1 MQFIQIGRQAQAK
14 TEQSCGADLGAPNPA
29 FPKLSRGGFT
39 GAMMFKEFLNATGA
53 YFGALV
59 LVVLVFSLLLFLVC
73 GYQKHGGALRNL
85 RSFVLYL
92 GLVAIGTLFLV
103 LFGGWMAGLGLSM
116 AFGSFI
122 VGFVAGRKE
131 GVDQGMREGLGAMHD
146 EAIER
151 GFAFL
156 DSCHRFVWKEKSQIK
171 REP

>member
-1 MQFIQIGRQAQAK
+1 MQFIQIGRRVQAK
-14 TEQSCGADLGAPNPA
+14 TEQSCGADRGAPNPA
-29 FPKLSRGGFT
+29 FPKPNRGGFT
-39 GAMMFKEFLNATGA
+39 AAVMFKEFLNATGS

-59 LVVLVFSLLLFLVC
+59 LVVLVFSLLIFLVC
-73 GYQKHGGALRNL
+73 GYEKHGGALRNL

-103 LFGGWMAGLGLSM
+103 LFGGWMVGLGLSM

-122 VGFVAGRKE
+122 VGFVSGRKE

-151 GFAFL
+151 GFAYM
-156 DSCHRFVWKEKSQIK
+156 DPGQRFVWKEKTQLK

>member
-1 MQFIQIGRQAQAK
+1 
-14 TEQSCGADLGAPNPA
+14 
-29 FPKLSRGGFT
+29 
-39 GAMMFKEFLNATGA
+39 MMFKEFLNATGS

-73 GYQKHGGALRNL
+73 GYEKREGALRNF
-85 RSFVLYL
+85 RSFVLYF

-103 LFGGWMAGLGLSM
+103 VFGGWMIGLGLSM

-122 VGFVAGRKE
+122 VGFVSGRKE

-151 GFAFL
+151 GFAYV
-156 DSCHRFVWKEKSQIK
+156 DSGQRFVWKEKSQIK